1 MDDEV
6 YTDGFGN
13 YFDAYGRTLD
23 INDLIARGID
33 VVGAWAS
40 RSPYYSADDP
50 RYRQQGR
57 YPQSPPYGAGF
68 PNQTRTASGDFVPG
82 AVNDRGFQLN
92 WWSAA
97 LIGVVVGA
105 FFLGKGKR

>member
-1 MDDEV
+1 MDEV

-33 VVGAWAS
+33 VFGALVS
-40 RSPYYSADDP
+40 RSPYYSPDDP
-50 RYRQQGR
+50 RYPRNKPTWG
-57 YPQSPPYGAGF
+57 PFCGPSGCSGSGQSQIPSNIPA
-68 PNQTRTASGDFVPG
+68 T
-82 AVNDRGFQLN
+82 VNSRGFQLE
-92 WWSAA
+92 WWAA
-97 LIGVVVGA
+97 GLIGVVVGA